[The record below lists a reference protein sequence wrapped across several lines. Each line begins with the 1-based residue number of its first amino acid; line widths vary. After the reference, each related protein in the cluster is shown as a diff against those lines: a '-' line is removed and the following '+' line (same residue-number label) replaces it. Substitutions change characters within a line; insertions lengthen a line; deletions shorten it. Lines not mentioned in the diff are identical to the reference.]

1 MEPAP
6 VFMPAP
12 AIVEDRSKPVVI
24 RPPEVNGAH
33 DYAVIG
39 YLLIFLMTIP
49 WFVIVLTIGAFGL
62 LASPYLPF
70 PVILPP
76 ALPAWLATIPLIGA
90 LLIILTFPGVGLQP
104 SWFVYLGFG
113 AVGLLAVLIFL
124 GIIYFGTVRNINK
137 GRYERARAA
146 ALFFAVLFLIPV
158 FLVLVAPTS
167 FFPTVVLLLPAFFF
181 FMTYGRLGEVIAKYG
196 PVAVLGEAVPGVGMA
211 GGPPGPMLGTP
222 MPPMGGPFAGPAM
235 GVPMAGGPMGG
246 PMPGGP
252 MGQFPPGQMGMP
264 APSAP
269 AQPPRTP
276 LCPTCGRD
284 LYYSANHRRWYCQT
298 CDSSS
303 THL

>member
-12 AIVEDRSKPVVI
+12 AVVDRSKPVVI

-33 DYAVIG
+33 DYALIG
-39 YLLIFLMTIP
+39 CLIVFLMTIP
-49 WFVIVLTIGAFGL
+49 WFIIVLTIGAFGI
-62 LASPYLPF
+62 LASPYLSF

-76 ALPAWLATIPLIGA
+76 VLPAWLVSVPLIGA
-90 LLIILTFPGVGLQP
+90 LLLILTFPGVGLP
-104 SWFVYLGFG
+104 ASWFVYLGFG
-113 AVGLLAVLIFL
+113 VIGLLAVVIFL
-124 GIIYFGTVRNINK
+124 AILYFSTVRNINR

-146 ALFFAVLFLIPV
+146 CLFFAVLFLIAV
-158 FLVLVAPTS
+158 FLVLIAPAS
-167 FFPTVVLLLPAFFF
+167 FFPTVILLLPAFFF
-181 FMTYGRLGEVIAKYG
+181 FMAFGRLGEVIAKYG
-196 PVAVLGEAVPGVGMA
+196 PVAVLGEAVPGMGMA
-211 GGPPGPMLGTP
+211 SGPTGPMLGAP
-222 MPPMGGPFAGPAM
+222 MPPMGGPF
-235 GVPMAGGPMGG
+235 AGGPMGG

-252 MGQFPPGQMGMP
+252 MGQFPPGQMSMP

-269 AQPPRTP
+269 PAPAPSPKTP

>member
-6 VFMPAP
+6 VFLPAP
-12 AIVEDRSKPVVI
+12 AVVEDRSKPVVI

-39 YLLIFLMTIP
+39 YLLVFLMTIP
-49 WFVIVLTIGAFGL
+49 WFIIVLTIGAFGL

-76 ALPAWLATIPLIGA
+76 ALPAWLTSIPLIGA
-90 LLIILTFPGVGLQP
+90 LLIILTFPGVGLTP

-113 AVGLLAVLIFL
+113 VIGLLAVLIFL
-124 GIIYFGTVRNINK
+124 TIVYFGTVSNINK
-137 GRYERARAA
+137 GRYEKARSAS
-146 ALFFAVLFLIPV
+146 LFFAVLFLIPV
-158 FLVLVAPTS
+158 FLVLVAPAS

-181 FMTYGRLGEVIAKYG
+181 FMTYGRLGEVVAKYG
-196 PVAVLGEAVPGVGMA
+196 PVAVLGEAVPGVGAA
-211 GGPPGPMLGTP
+211 GGPSGPMLGAP
-222 MPPMGGPFAGPAM
+222 MPPMGGPFAG
-235 GVPMAGGPMGG
+235 GPMAMPMGM

-252 MGQFPPGQMGMP
+252 MGQIPPGPMGMP

-269 AQPPRTP
+269 APAPKTP

>member
-6 VFMPAP
+6 VLMPAP
-12 AIVEDRSKPVVI
+12 AVVEDRSKPVVI

-39 YLLIFLMTIP
+39 YLLVFLMTIP
-49 WFVIVLTIGAFGL
+49 WFIIVLTIGAFGI

-76 ALPAWLATIPLIGA
+76 VLPTWLVGIPVIGA
-90 LLIILTFPGVGLQP
+90 LLIILTFPGVGLP
-104 SWFVYLGFG
+104 ASWFVYLGFG
-113 AVGLLAVLIFL
+113 AIGLLAVLIFL
-124 GIIYFGTVRNINK
+124 AIVYSGTVRNINR
-137 GRYERARAA
+137 GRYERGRSAS
-146 ALFFAVLFLIPV
+146 LFFAVLFLIPV
-158 FLVLVAPTS
+158 FLVLVAPAS

-196 PVAVLGEAVPGVGMA
+196 PVAVLGEAVPGVGVA
-211 GGPPGPMLGTP
+211 GGQPGPMLGAP
-222 MPPMGGPFAGPAM
+222 VPPIGGPFASGPMGGPMSAGP
-235 GVPMAGGPMGG
+235 MAG

-264 APSAP
+264 APAP
-269 AQPPRTP
+269 APKTP